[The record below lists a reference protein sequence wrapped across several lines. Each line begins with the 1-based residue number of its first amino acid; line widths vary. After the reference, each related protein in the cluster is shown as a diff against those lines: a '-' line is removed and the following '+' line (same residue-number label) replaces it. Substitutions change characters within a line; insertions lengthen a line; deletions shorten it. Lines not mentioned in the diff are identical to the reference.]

1 MCLAAQNEEAVH
13 FSHKRH
19 APLKIECVYCHS
31 TAETAERAGFPGA
44 ARCMTCHRA
53 VKRDSQQIR
62 HLAAMGNEA
71 KPFPTHQVY
80 TVEDFVFF
88 SHARHHAR
96 GIECRECHGVVW
108 ERDVIT
114 KEVPTTMKAC
124 VDCHKSHRAA
134 IACNTCHELGQ

>member
-1 MCLAAQNEEAVH
+1 VH
-13 FSHKRH
+13 FSHKQH
-19 APLKIECVYCHS
+19 AQLKIECVYCH
-31 TAETAERAGFPGA
+31 TTVEAEERAGFPA
-44 ARCMTCHRA
+44 VAKCMTCHRA
-53 VKRDSQQIR
+53 VKRDSEEIR
-62 HLAAMGNEA
+62 RLAALGNDA

-88 SHARHHAR
+88 SHERHHKAAI
-96 GIECRECHGVVW
+96 GCRKCHGVVW